1 MHATNRTKKGRI
13 AKRYLTR
20 TPKFTSQLCNFA
32 RNTERQKMTTLNQLV
47 RNFLADEQGATA
59 IEYGLLAGLISV
71 VIIAS
76 ITLIGSNLKGV
87 FDVIVAKLTAVP
99 RT

>member
-1 MHATNRTKKGRI
+1 MNTLKKHILR
-13 AKRYLTR
+13 
-20 TPKFTSQLCNFA
+20 FVS
-32 RNTERQKMTTLNQLV
+32 
-47 RNFLADEQGATA
+47 DEQGATA

-76 ITLIGSNLKGV
+76 VTLIGSNLKGV
-87 FDVIVAKLTAVP
+87 FDVIVTKLTAIP

>member
-1 MHATNRTKKGRI
+1 MNSLK
-13 AKRYLTR
+13 
-20 TPKFTSQLCNFA
+20 
-32 RNTERQKMTTLNQLV
+32 QLV
-47 RNFLADEQGATA
+47 CKFVSDEQGATA

-76 ITLIGSNLKGV
+76 VTLIGSNLKGV
-87 FDVIVAKLTAVP
+87 FDVIVTKLTAIP